1 MKVLRTPDERFANL
15 PDFDYEPRYTV
26 VPRGDGEGEGIRIH
40 HVEAGPA
47 DGPLVLLMHGQPTW
61 SFLYRR
67 MIPVLVERGMR
78 VMAPD
83 LVGYGRSDKPTE
95 REDYTYQRQVDWLGG
110 WLRSNGVE
118 HATLVGQDWGG
129 LIGLRLVADD
139 PARFDRV
146 VAANTG
152 LPLPMNVPQET
163 VEKIA
168 KFRAEA
174 PTPTIMEM
182 QQQISQMDAETSDRP
197 KTGVRT
203 VTRLARGRASRVP
216 AMKFAYWQKWT
227 WETEDIPV
235 GMLLAGSVDGVTLT
249 PEEIAAYDAPFP
261 DPSYKAGIRAM
272 PSRVPML
279 PTDPSVPAQIEAWKV
294 FSEWT
299 RPFLCAFADN
309 DPVTGAAR
317 RPFEERVPGAKGQ
330 SHRTIEGGGHFL
342 QEGRGVELATIVADF
357 IDSTPAEG

>member
-26 VPRGDGEGEGIRIH
+26 VPRGDGEGEGLRIH

-67 MIPVLVERGMR
+67 MIPVLAERGMR

-95 REDYTYQRQVDWLGG
+95 RNDYTYQRQVDWLSA

-118 HATLVGQDWGG
+118 RATMVGQDWGG
-129 LIGLRLVADD
+129 LIGLRMVALD

-152 LPLPMNVPQET
+152 LPLPMNVSEET
-163 VEKIA
+163 MERIA
-168 KFRAEA
+168 TFRAEA

-182 QQQISQMDAETSDRP
+182 QQQVSQMGTD
-197 KTGVRT
+197 
-203 VTRLARGRASRVP
+203 P
-216 AMKFAYWQKWT
+216 AVKFAYWQKWT

-235 GMLLAGSVDGVTLT
+235 GMLLGGMAHGVKLT

-279 PTDPSVPAQIEAWKV
+279 PNDPSVPAQVEAWKV

-299 RPFLCAFADN
+299 KPFLCAFSDN
-309 DPVTGAAR
+309 DPVTGAMR
-317 RPFEERVPGAKGQ
+317 GVFEGRVPGAQGLA
-330 SHRTIEGGGHFL
+330 HATIRGGGHFL

-357 IDSTPAEG
+357 IDSTPAGG

>member
-26 VPRGDGEGEGIRIH
+26 VPRGDGEGEGLRIH

-67 MIPVLVERGMR
+67 MIPVLAERGMR

-95 REDYTYQRQVDWLGG
+95 RDDYTYQRQVDWLSA

-118 HATLVGQDWGG
+118 RATMVGQDWGG
-129 LIGLRLVADD
+129 LIGLRMVALD

-152 LPLPMNVPQET
+152 LPLPMNVSEET
-163 VEKIA
+163 MEKIA

-182 QQQISQMDAETSDRP
+182 QQQISQMGTD
-197 KTGVRT
+197 
-203 VTRLARGRASRVP
+203 P
-216 AMKFAYWQKWT
+216 AVKFAYWQKWT

-235 GMLLAGSVDGVTLT
+235 GMLLGGMANGVKLT

-279 PTDPSVPAQIEAWKV
+279 PNDPSVPAQVEAWKV

-299 RPFLCAFADN
+299 KPFLCAFSDN
-309 DPVTGAAR
+309 DPVTGSMR
-317 RPFEERVPGAKGQ
+317 GVFEGRVPGAQGLA
-330 SHRTIEGGGHFL
+330 HATIRGGGHFL

-357 IDSTPAEG
+357 IDSTPAGG